1 MTDRIRKC
9 NFERQPYIIL
19 IFCELC
25 VLGCTP
31 ISSRLITIRVSAKPM
46 NVTIIQVYAPTSD
59 HEDQEV
65 EELYEQIKNTLK
77 KVPKKDLIIIQ
88 GDSNAKIRP
97 DAYEVWPGTVGRYG
111 VGETNDRG
119 LRLLEFASSHRLTI
133 ANTLYPNK
141 TSRRTTWHAPN
152 GKTHNQIDFIMT
164 PRRFKSSINRA
175 KTRTYPGADVGS
187 DHDLVLLTIKIK
199 LKKNNK
205 STNNRIKFDLEKLK
219 DPSIAE
225 TFKAQL
231 GGKFGALS
239 LIYRH

>member
-1 MTDRIRKC
+1 
-9 NFERQPYIIL
+9 
-19 IFCELC
+19 
-25 VLGCTP
+25 
-31 ISSRLITIRVSAKPM
+31 M

-65 EELYEQIKNTLK
+65 EELYEQIENTLK

-88 GDSNAKIRP
+88 GDFNAKIGP
-97 DAYEVWPGTVGRYG
+97 DAYEVWPCTVGRNG

-133 ANTLYPNK
+133 ANTISPQDI
-141 TSRRTTWHAPN
+141 TIWHAPN

-164 PRRFKSSINRA
+164 PRRFKSSINMA

-199 LKKNNK
+199 LKKG
-205 STNNRIKFDLEKLK
+205 
-219 DPSIAE
+219 
-225 TFKAQL
+225 QQ
-231 GGKFGALS
+231 
-239 LIYRH
+239 IYK